1 MRLRWGLLL
10 GRGIALRR
18 PGPWVLSSSV
28 RRGAVQRA
36 KPMLLGGRFRPWLGV
51 AA

>member
-18 PGPWVLSSSV
+18 PGPRVLSSSV
-28 RRGAVQRA
+28 WRWAVQQA
-36 KPMLLGGRFRPWLGV
+36 KPTLLGGQLFGLGS
-51 AA
+51 A